1 MRHNGVTNLGE
12 CVPVRM
18 PHTTGDKHSPRLE
31 VQVKAGGMHISTCF
45 VTKMCSSVRLVGTL
59 VWREAH
65 IALDA
70 KQRAPIGASV
80 SNEARTDLPQVR
92 PNVTDEAQ
100 HGIAHI
106 PLIALL
112 VGVKPLAVVVAA
124 QCRKES
130 KQGCV
135 KVRLC
140 GHG

>member
-1 MRHNGVTNLGE
+1 MRHDGVANLGE

-31 VQVKAGGMHISTCF
+31 VQVKARGMHIATRF
-45 VTKMCSSVRLVGTL
+45 VAKMYPGVRLVGML
-59 VWREAH
+59 VWCEAH

-80 SNEARTDLPQVR
+80 GNEAQTDLPHVW

-106 PLIALL
+106 PL
-112 VGVKPLAVVVAA
+112 
-124 QCRKES
+124 
-130 KQGCV
+130 
-135 KVRLC
+135 
-140 GHG
+140 